1 MRLANIL
8 LLLVTLIA
16 TGALLAALHRRR
28 LIRRL
33 SLFIALMLFYIARAG
48 ILIAG
53 MRLFSLPVN
62 LQLESALSLLDLALQ
77 LALAYWLIRRLTQS
91 PLTGRR
97 FTGRRLRD
105 FAWLRFAAALVI
117 AGSLTVLLV
126 AMLPDYSPVPL
137 DRGIAFSGLVFLF
150 LLVFPKRREN
160 IVEGRLLL
168 GFCIV
173 SVANILS
180 QCGRTLAAAEHDP
193 RLFLI
198 WAYANTAVW
207 IGVLVFWIVRLQVS
221 SSSGLPVADRTTAM
235 AS

>member
-1 MRLANIL
+1 MHLANIL

-16 TGALLAALHRRR
+16 TVALLAALHRRK

-53 MRLFSLPVN
+53 VRLFPPAVY
-62 LQLESALSLLDLALQ
+62 LQVESALSVLDLALQ
-77 LALAYWLIRRLTQS
+77 LVLAYWLIRRLNQS
-91 PLTGRR
+91 PLAAHHS
-97 FTGRRLRD
+97 TGRRLRD
-105 FAWLRFAAALVI
+105 FAWLRFVAALVI

-126 AMLPDYSPVPL
+126 SVLPDYSPVPL

-150 LLVFPKRREN
+150 LLVFAKRREN
-160 IVEGRLLL
+160 LVEGRLLL

-180 QCGRTLAAAEHDP
+180 QCGRTLAAAQHDP

-207 IGVLVFWIVRLQVS
+207 IGVLVFWILRLRVTS
-221 SSSGLPVADRTTAM
+221 SASFSVADGATAI